1 MKSSDLSRKVVCVQG
16 LGFVGAANA
25 IAIASAKDETGRRL
39 YHVIGVDQDTP
50 LGRCRVAALNE
61 GRFPFPTND
70 PTLTEAAGAAHAARN
85 LIATT
90 DAAAFSDADVVIVDV
105 GLDIA
110 EKGERARFEIT
121 PFRAA
126 ISTVGK
132 RVRADALILLESTVP
147 PGTCERIVA
156 PLLQEHLAARGVTCD
171 EIKIA
176 YSYERVMPGNAYL
189 ASITHMWRVYA
200 GLTPQAAAAA
210 ESFLATIV
218 DRKFP
223 LRRLENIR
231 SVELAKIIE
240 NSFRAVNIAFV
251 DEWERFGRR
260 IGVDLFEVL
269 EAIRVRPTHQ
279 NIRYPGVGVGGYCLS
294 KDPLFGVAAAR
305 DIFGFDDLEFPLSV
319 RSVAINDTMPSVSA
333 NILEEMAGGSLS
345 KSKILVL
352 GASYRPGIGDTRNSP
367 SLQLVAA
374 LLQRGAIV
382 AVVDPLADELPD
394 SSVPLH
400 RTMPPASDWDVI
412 VLAVAHREFMDLDI
426 GRWAGGSRPLVF
438 DANGVMTKRALQVLK
453 QSGFP
458 VAAIGRGS
466 V

>member
-1 MKSSDLSRKVVCVQG
+1 VQG

-25 IAIASAKDETGRRL
+25 VAIASAKNETGQRL
-39 YHVIGVDQDTP
+39 YRVVGVDRDTT

-61 GRFPFPTND
+61 GRFPFATSD
-70 PTLTEAAGAAHAARN
+70 PALTEAASAANAAGN

-90 DAAAFSDADVVIVDV
+90 DAAAFSEADIVVVDV

-110 EKGERARFEIT
+110 GKGERPRFDMV

-126 ISTVGK
+126 ISAIGK
-132 RVRADALILLESTVP
+132 QMRADALILLESTVP

-156 PLLQEHLAARGVTCD
+156 PLLREHLAARGLPCD
-171 EIKIA
+171 GISLA
-176 YSYERVMPGNAYL
+176 YSYERVMPGDRYL

-200 GLTPQAAAAA
+200 GVTPQAAAAA

-218 DRKFP
+218 SPEYP
-223 LRRLENIR
+223 LRRLENVR
-231 SVELAKIIE
+231 SAELAKIIE

-319 RSVAINDTMPSVSA
+319 RSVSINDSMPSVSA
-333 NILEEMAGGSLS
+333 NILEEMAGGSLA
-345 KSKILVL
+345 KRKILVL
-352 GASYRPGIGDTRNSP
+352 GASYRPDVGDTRNSP

-374 LLQRGAIV
+374 LLHRGAIV

-394 SSVPLH
+394 SLVPLH
-400 RTMPPASDWDVI
+400 RTMPPANDWDVI
-412 VLAVAHREFMDLDI
+412 VLAVAHRQFVDLDI
-426 GRWAGGSRPLVF
+426 GRWAGHSRPLVF
-438 DANGVMTKRALQVLK
+438 DANGVLTKRALEVLK

-466 V
+466 I